1 MRAGILVLGP
11 LIAKYQKSIISLPGG
26 CLIGA
31 RPVNYHLN
39 TLEKLGMKAISEA
52 FADRAYEKDGSLQN
66 SPPHGPRGRRAARQP
81 REEEGVPGVARVD
94 AEGQT
99 QTPFRS
105 RVFYS
110 AYLTPYIHYI
120 ERQTPLYPLYKER
133 NALIHYIERQTPSYE

>member
-1 MRAGILVLGP
+1 MPNTLACTRKHPAPGSADGAGEEDRRP
-11 LIAKYQKSIISLPGG
+11 
-26 CLIGA
+26 GA
-31 RPVNYHLN
+31 RGAPGPV
-39 TLEKLGMKAISEA
+39 
-52 FADRAYEKDGSLQN
+52 R
-66 SPPHGPRGRRAARQP
+66 GPRGRRAARQA